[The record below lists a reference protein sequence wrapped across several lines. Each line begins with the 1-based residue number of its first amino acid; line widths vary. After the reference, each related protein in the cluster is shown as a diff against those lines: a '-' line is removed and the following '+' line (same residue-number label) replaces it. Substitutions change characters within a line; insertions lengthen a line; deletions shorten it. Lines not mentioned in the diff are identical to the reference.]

1 MLLDTHTLLWF
12 LNEDAGLPPVLKQ
25 QIEDADTVFISI
37 VSVWEIAIK
46 LNISKLTL
54 LTPFETLDAD
64 IAASGIEILPI
75 TFQSA
80 VTYRSLPLHHRDPLD
95 RMLIAQAL
103 THSLILVSRD
113 AVLDAYSIQRLW
125 E

>member
-12 LNEDAGLPPVLKQ
+12 LNEDANLPPNLRQ
-25 QIEDADTVFISI
+25 RIEEANTVFASI

-46 LNISKLTL
+46 LNIGKLTL

-64 IAASGIEILPI
+64 ISASGIEILPI

-80 VTYRSLPLHHRDPLD
+80 VTCRSLPLHHRDPFD
-95 RMLIAQAL
+95 RMLVAQAI
-103 THSLILVSRD
+103 THSLIFVSRD
-113 AVLDAYSIQRLW
+113 AVLDSYTIQRLW